1 MIGLTTT
8 KEMTKMF
15 TIKTHEVQVGLL
27 VNADIAQLVEQ
38 LICNQWVGGSNPS
51 IGTNGAIAQ
60 LGERLVCN
68 EEVVGSIPSGS
79 TKIRRMM

>member
-1 MIGLTTT
+1 
-8 KEMTKMF
+8 MTKMF
-15 TIKTHEVQVGLL
+15 TTQTHAVQVGLL

-60 LGERLVCN
+60 LGERLGCN